1 MNKYKLSG
9 ALTPE
14 QAREL
19 MDANGSLDLRGTQIT
34 SLPDNLTVGG
44 GLNLEGTRVTS
55 LPDNLTVGGSLDLC
69 GTRITSLPDNLT
81 VGGYLNLCGTRV
93 TSLPDNLTVG
103 GGLNLE
109 GTRVTD
115 SAHKTL
121 HDGDYVPG
129 CYLYADGILTHIKG
143 RKRAQG
149 YTYYIGKIKG
159 HNVVSDG
166 VHYAHCETLRDG
178 IADLIFKTAKDRG
191 ADQYKGLTLDSLVQT
206 EDAITMY
213 RIITGA
219 CREGTQQ
226 FVENLGGLE
235 SLKEAYTVREIID
248 MTQGQYGAERFREFF
263 AS

>member
-1 MNKYKLSG
+1 MDKHKLSG
-9 ALTPE
+9 ALTLE

-19 MDANGSLDLRGTQIT
+19 MDT
-34 SLPDNLTVGG
+34 S
-44 GLNLEGTRVTS
+44 
-55 LPDNLTVGGSLDLC
+55 GGSLDLC

-81 VGGYLNLCGTRV
+81 VGGYLNLR
-93 TSLPDNLTVG
+93 
-103 GGLNLE
+103 

-178 IADLIFKTAKDRG
+178 IADLIFKTAQDRG

-219 CREGTQQ
+219 CRAGTQR
-226 FVENLGGLE
+226 FMESLGN
-235 SLKEAYTVREIID
+235 LKEAYTVREIID
-248 MTQGQYGAERFREFF
+248 MTQGHWGANRFKEFF

>member
-1 MNKYKLSG
+1 MDKYKLSG
-9 ALTPE
+9 ALTLE

-19 MDANGSLDLRGTQIT
+19 MDANGSLYLCGTQIT

-44 GLNLEGTRVTS
+44 R
-55 LPDNLTVGGSLDLC
+55 LDLR
-69 GTRITSLPDNLT
+69 GTAI
-81 VGGYLNLCGTRV
+81 
-93 TSLPDNLTVG
+93 
-103 GGLNLE
+103 
-109 GTRVTD
+109 TD
-115 SAHKTL
+115 STHKTL

-129 CYLYADGILTHIKG
+129 RYLYADGILTHVKG
-143 RKRAQG
+143 CKQVQG

-166 VHYAHCETLRDG
+166 AHYAHCETLREG
-178 IADLIFKTAKDRG
+178 LADLVFKAAQDRG

-219 CREGTQQ
+219 CRAGTER
-226 FVENLGGLE
+226 FVDGLDGLE
-235 SLKEAYTVREIID
+235 NLKEAYTVREIVD
-248 MTQGQYGAERFREFF
+248 MTQGHWGAERFKEFF